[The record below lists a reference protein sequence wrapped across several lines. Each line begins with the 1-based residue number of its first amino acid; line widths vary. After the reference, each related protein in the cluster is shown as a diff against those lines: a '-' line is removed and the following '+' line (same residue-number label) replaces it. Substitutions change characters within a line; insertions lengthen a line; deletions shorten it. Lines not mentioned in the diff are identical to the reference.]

1 MTTPVQTWGALGSM
15 VQEQKEFGAKT
26 ALYLETH
33 EVHDLFKHLLELVLV
48 ERPENPVKFLQES
61 LQAMQDCA
69 KLCVVVMGP
78 PGINRSKYCQ
88 QAAQEFKLKHIH
100 VGKLL
105 RGKKELKDQLEAGE
119 LVDDSIVIEMVKAE
133 LVKSKVGWVLD
144 GFPRTKIQAQALASF
159 SKDVGCL
166 VNSILLLHTSE
177 ELIKQRYAAKV
188 AAAGFDMA
196 DKEDLINTRIQQYH
210 RHVIGIAELFQNV
223 VRPIHVPEGDDAEIV
238 TYDIIKSSLHVRG
251 FSNAPLRMH
260 RICVVGPCGSG
271 RTTQCRNIAQQYGV
285 VHVDLAD
292 LMRKHQQETGKAVED
307 VPPDFY
313 GDEEICALVGK
324 RLKET
329 DCERKGWVLDG
340 FPKTKAQANF
350 LRQAHLW
357 PSRVI
362 ELKTSVEV
370 VKDRVSG
377 RRLDPETGIA
387 YYKPP
392 DDIVIRKRL
401 VQSPFDEPEKVKERY
416 KLFADEVDKVMESW
430 RSACC
435 QLSGDGNPDGVFKQI
450 MDKINLPM
458 PYELA
463 QDASSGVQAT
473 R

>member
-15 VQEQKEFGAKT
+15 VQEQKDFGAKT
-26 ALYLETH
+26 AQYLESQ
-33 EVHDLFKHLLELVLV
+33 EVHDLFKHLLEQLLVQ
-48 ERPENPVKFLQES
+48 RPENPTKFLQES
-61 LQAMQDCA
+61 LTSMQECP
-69 KLCVVVMGP
+69 KLCAVVMGP

-88 QAAQEFKLKHIH
+88 QAATEFKVKHIH

-119 LVDDSIVIEMVKAE
+119 LVDDHIVIELVKAE
-133 LVKSKVGWVLD
+133 VTKSKVGWILD

-159 SKDVGCL
+159 SKDAGCL
-166 VNSILLLHTSE
+166 VNSVILLHTSE
-177 ELIKQRYAAKV
+177 ELIRQRYLAKI
-188 AAAGFDMA
+188 AAAGLDVA

-210 RHVIGIAELFQNV
+210 RHIIGIAELFQNV
-223 VRPIHVPEGDDAEIV
+223 VRPIHMPAGDDEQMVA
-238 TYDIIKSSLHVRG
+238 YDMIKNSLHVRG
-251 FSNAPLRMH
+251 FANAPLRMH
-260 RICVVGPCGSG
+260 RICVVGSCASG
-271 RTTQCRNIAQQYGV
+271 RTTQCKNIARQYGV

-292 LMRKHQQETGKAVED
+292 LMRQHQQKTGKVVED
-307 VPPDFY
+307 VPPEYF

-324 RLKET
+324 RLKEA

-370 VKDRVSG
+370 VRDRVAA
-377 RRLDPETGIA
+377 RRLDPETGEA

-392 DDIVIRKRL
+392 DSIVIRQRL
-401 VQSPFDEPEKVKERY
+401 VQSPFDEAEKVKERV
-416 KLFADEVDKVMESW
+416 KLFADEVDKVIESW
-430 RSACC
+430 RSAAC
-435 QLSGDGNPDGVFKQI
+435 QLNGDNSPDNVFKQV

-458 PYELA
+458 PFELA
-463 QDASSGVQAT
+463 QDASSGV